1 MWAGSLSHN
10 GLTGCGSDGG
20 DWATHKL
27 EHEIGGL
34 FDVAHGAGLAAIWGS
49 WARYVYKDCL
59 PRFVKFAV
67 NVMGEKRPDAQADC
81 QAGNAKDG
89 GQAGSAKD
97 DGWSGSATAD
107 ETLAL
112 RGIEDMEEFFREI
125 KMPTNLRELGSWRRW
140 RASARKALAAVS
152 ALRRSCGKRICLRF
166 TGRAGKTVGL

>member
-1 MWAGSLSHN
+1 M
-10 GLTGCGSDGG
+10 
-20 DWATHKL
+20 
-27 EHEIGGL
+27 
-34 FDVAHGAGLAAIWGS
+34 
-49 WARYVYKDCL
+49 
-59 PRFVKFAV
+59 KFAV

-125 KMPTNLRELGSWRRW
+125 KMPTNLRELGVDATDGQLAEMARKCAEGVGGCVGSAKKLREEDMLAIY
-140 RASARKALAAVS
+140 RASR
-152 ALRRSCGKRICLRF
+152 
-166 TGRAGKTVGL
+166 